1 MKDKANKADKTD
13 KRREFVEAVYD
24 IVRQIPTGRVLT
36 YGQVATLAGCPH
48 HARQVGFWLSRVPED
63 MHLPCHRVVN
73 SAGRLSPVFPEQRER
88 LVQDGVLFKSN
99 GCVDMNR
106 CQWKL

>member
-1 MKDKANKADKTD
+1 M
-13 KRREFVEAVYD
+13 EAVYD

-88 LVQDGVLFKSN
+88 LGQDGVLFKSN

>member
-1 MKDKANKADKTD
+1 MMDTKAD

-24 IVRQIPTGRVLT
+24 IVRQIPSGRVLT

-48 HARQVGFWLSRVPED
+48 HARQVGFWLSRVPQEL
-63 MHLPCHRVVN
+63 HLPCHRVVN
-73 SAGRLSPVFPEQRER
+73 SAGRLSPIFPEQRER
-88 LVQDGVLFKSN
+88 LLHEDVLFKSN

>member
-1 MKDKANKADKTD
+1 MKDAKAD

-24 IVRQIPTGRVLT
+24 IVRQIPSGRVLT

-48 HARQVGFWLSRVPED
+48 HARQVGFWLSRVPQES
-63 MHLPCHRVVN
+63 HLPCHRVVN

-88 LVQDGVLFKSN
+88 LLHEGVLFKSN

>member
-1 MKDKANKADKTD
+1 MKDAKAD

-24 IVRQIPTGRVLT
+24 IIRQIPSGCVLT

-48 HARQVGFWLSRVPED
+48 HARQVGFWLNRVPQEL
-63 MHLPCHRVVN
+63 HLPCHRVVN

-88 LVQDGVLFKSN
+88 LLYEGVRFKSN

>member
-1 MKDKANKADKTD
+1 MKDAKAD

-24 IVRQIPTGRVLT
+24 IVRQIPSGCVLT

-48 HARQVGFWLSRVPED
+48 HARQVGFWLNRVPQEL
-63 MHLPCHRVVN
+63 HLPCHRVVN
-73 SAGRLSPVFPEQRER
+73 SAGRLSPVFPEQHER
-88 LVQDGVLFKSN
+88 LLHEGVRFKSN

>member
-1 MKDKANKADKTD
+1 MKAAKAD

>member
-1 MKDKANKADKTD
+1 MKDTKAD

-24 IVRQIPTGRVLT
+24 IVRQIPSGRVLT
-36 YGQVATLAGCPH
+36 YGQVAALAGCPH
-48 HARQVGFWLSRVPED
+48 HARQVGFWLSRVPQEL
-63 MHLPCHRVVN
+63 HLPCHRVVN
-73 SAGRLSPVFPEQRER
+73 SDGRLSSVFPEQRER
-88 LVQDGVLFKSN
+88 LLHEDILFKSN

>member
-1 MKDKANKADKTD
+1 MKDAKADKR
-13 KRREFVEAVYD
+13 KEFVEAVYD
-24 IVRQIPTGRVLT
+24 IVRQIPSGRVLT

-48 HARQVGFWLSRVPED
+48 HARQVGFWLSRVPQEL
-63 MHLPCHRVVN
+63 HLPCHRVVN

-88 LVQDGVLFKSN
+88 LAQEGVLLKSN